1 VKRHILSILSLALG
15 LASAGANADFS
26 NRQDV
31 RAFIDKMVDEHAFSR
46 SDLVQT
52 FAAAKKR
59 SDILEAIS
67 RPAESKPW
75 HQYRP
80 IFLGE
85 DRIKGGVRFWKAHAD
100 ALERAEREYGV
111 PPHIIVAILG
121 VETRFGKHA
130 GGYRVIDALSTL
142 AFDYPP
148 RSGFF
153 RGQLE
158 QYLLMAREEKIS
170 PLSLKGSYAGAMGQ
184 PQFIPSSFRTY
195 AVDFDGDGRRDLWE
209 DVDDVIGSVAN
220 YFHRHGWEPGEGIA
234 YRARVEGDRYGE
246 LVDRGVEPKTAAGKL
261 ADYGV
266 SVDANLAPDTPVS
279 LIELEQR
286 DGPEYWV
293 TRNNFYVI
301 TRYNHSSLYAM
312 AVHQLSQAIR
322 AGMK

>member
-1 VKRHILSILSLALG
+1 MKRHISLTLSLVLG
-15 LASAGANADFS
+15 LASTGVQADFS
-26 NRQDV
+26 QRKEV
-31 RAFIDKMVDEHAFSR
+31 HAFISQMVEKHAFSR
-46 SDLVQT
+46 GDLEQT
-52 FAAAKKR
+52 FAKAEKQPG
-59 SDILEAIS
+59 ILKAIS

-80 IFLGE
+80 IFLGA
-85 DRIKGGVRFWKAHAD
+85 DRIKGGIRFWKEHAD
-100 ALERAEREYGV
+100 ALQRAEQEYGV
-111 PPHIIVAILG
+111 PPHIIVAIVG

-148 RSGFF
+148 RSDFF

-158 QYLLMAREEKIS
+158 EYLLMAREEKIS

-220 YFHRHGWEPGEGIA
+220 YFHRHGWERGEEVA
-234 YRARVEGDRYGE
+234 YPARLKGKRYVELLE
-246 LVDRGVEPKTAAGKL
+246 RGVKPKTAAGKL
-261 ADYGV
+261 GNYGV
-266 SVDANLAPDTPVS
+266 DIDADLAADTPVS
-279 LIELEQR
+279 LIELEQADR
-286 DGPEYWV
+286 PEYWV